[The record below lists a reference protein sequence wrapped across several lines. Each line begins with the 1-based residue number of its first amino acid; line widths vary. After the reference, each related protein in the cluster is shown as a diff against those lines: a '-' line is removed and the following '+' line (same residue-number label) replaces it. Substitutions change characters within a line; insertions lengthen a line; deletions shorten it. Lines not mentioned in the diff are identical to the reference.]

1 MIHKIIVGVVLNSLA
16 LYLVTKFLPD
26 IEFTG
31 GLKFF
36 ILGGAIIGSLNTFVK
51 PIMKL
56 LSLPF
61 ILVTAGL
68 FTLVINTII
77 FWATMKSFELIQVSD
92 ITVAIN
98 DPLVYLW
105 GALIFG
111 LVNWALHLIINNK

>member
-1 MIHKIIVGVVLNSLA
+1 MIHKIIAGVVLNSLA
-16 LYLVTKFLPD
+16 LYLVTKFLPS

-31 GLKFF
+31 GVKFF
-36 ILGGAIIGSLNTFVK
+36 IFGGAIIGLLNTFIK
-51 PIMKL
+51 PVMKL

-68 FTLVINTII
+68 FILVINTII
-77 FWATMKSFELIQVSD
+77 FWATMKSLGLMQISD

-111 LVNWALHLIINNK
+111 LINWALHLIIHNK